1 MFTLTENK
9 ITRLWEDKEICF
21 GDAKYCT
28 NKLSGEFE
36 RYILSFGEDEGG
48 IIIHY
53 IQFYIIQ
60 TYCCEIDWKHSPKEV
75 HVAPNKVKIMINL
88 SQRSC
93 SSL

>member
-9 ITRLWEDKEICF
+9 KTGLWEDKEICF

-48 IIIHY
+48 IIINH
-53 IQFYIIQ
+53 IEFSIIS
-60 TYCCEIDWKHSPKEV
+60 TYCYDEMDYKT
-75 HVAPNKVKIMINL
+75 A
-88 SQRSC
+88 QRKK
-93 SSL
+93 LQAK